1 MLPIR
6 TILHPTDFS
15 AGSEHAFYLACSL
28 ARTHGGRLI
37 VVHVVPPPV
46 AHGEI
51 VARRQYPDYY
61 EQLKGELNRLEPL
74 DRSIHVERRLEDGDP
89 ATVILRI
96 ARETPCDLIVMGTQ
110 GRTGLARVLMGSVAE
125 QVVRRAP
132 CPVLT
137 IRTPLPAT
145 DAIGKPTLATSDSR
159 TVVTTP

>member
-1 MLPIR
+1 MLPIQ

-15 AGSEHAFYLACSL
+15 AGSEHAFSLACSL

-51 VARRQYPDYY
+51 VARRQSPDYY
-61 EQLKGELNRLEPL
+61 EQLKDELSRLEPL
-74 DRSIHVERRLEDGDP
+74 DRALPVERRLEDGDP
-89 ATVILRI
+89 ATVILQI

-110 GRTGLARVLMGSVAE
+110 GRSGLARVLMGSVAE
-125 QVVRRAP
+125 QVVRRAT

-137 IRTPLPAT
+137 IRSALPAT
-145 DAIGKPTLATSDSR
+145 EVLGKPALATSCEAAGGL
-159 TVVTTP
+159 